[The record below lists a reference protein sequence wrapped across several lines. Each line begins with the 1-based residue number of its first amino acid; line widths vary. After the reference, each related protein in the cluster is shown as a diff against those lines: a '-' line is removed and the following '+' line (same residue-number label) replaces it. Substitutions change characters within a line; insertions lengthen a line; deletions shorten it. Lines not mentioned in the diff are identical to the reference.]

1 MKIVVVSM
9 GHVLGSQPC
18 RVVSLLSNANMRAGL
33 KRLRTK
39 GSGGLTC
46 RDEMKQN
53 ELPVHVNGK
62 GEKIIQEADTTR
74 IFCGYPNFGEVI

>member
-1 MKIVVVSM
+1 
-9 GHVLGSQPC
+9 
-18 RVVSLLSNANMRAGL
+18 
-33 KRLRTK
+33 
-39 GSGGLTC
+39 
-46 RDEMKQN
+46 MKQN